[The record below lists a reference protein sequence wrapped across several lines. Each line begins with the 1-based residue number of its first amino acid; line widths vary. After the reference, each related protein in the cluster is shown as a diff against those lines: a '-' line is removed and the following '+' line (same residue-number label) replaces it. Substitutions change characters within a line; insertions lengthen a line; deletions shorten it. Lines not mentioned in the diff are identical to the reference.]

1 MTAVQGEWSILL
13 TAALAASSCALL
25 GTFLVLRRMSLLGD
39 ALSHSVLP
47 GIAIAFLFSESRA
60 ILPMFAGAAAFGLVT
75 ALLVEAFHRRW
86 QVPEDASIGI
96 VFTSLF
102 AFGVVLISAYAGQ
115 VDLDQE
121 CVLYG
126 EIAYTPWDTLVWGN
140 TNLGPRPVWIL
151 GSVLL
156 LNLLFVGFLY
166 KELVIASFDP
176 AMALSVGINATLV
189 HYLLMGAVS
198 VTTVAS
204 FESVG
209 AILVV
214 ALLIVPG
221 AAACL
226 WSDRLPVVLTVAVL
240 FGVAAALG
248 GYYAAGLWNSSIA
261 GAIVVLLGG
270 IFALSVF
277 LAPRQGLLARLW
289 QRTMLS
295 VRIAQDHLLLSMV
308 RAAEVD
314 ENRRWPGPGAARGGL
329 GKCPARPP
337 RPAPPAPPRPA
348 PADGD
353 RAAADR
359 TGPQR
364 GSAPAARPPAVGD
377 LSQRAGDTARPR
389 ARSGRH
395 SRALHR

>member
-1 MTAVQGEWSILL
+1 
-13 TAALAASSCALL
+13 
-25 GTFLVLRRMSLLGD
+25 
-39 ALSHSVLP
+39 
-47 GIAIAFLFSESRA
+47 
-60 ILPMFAGAAAFGLVT
+60 MFAGAAAFGLVT

-102 AFGVVLISAYAGQ
+102 AFGVVLISAWAGQ

-126 EIAYTPWDTLVWGN
+126 EIAYTPWDVLIWRDTD
-140 TNLGPRPVWIL
+140 LGPRPVWIL

-156 LNLLFVGFLY
+156 LNLLFVGLLY

-189 HYLLMGAVS
+189 HYLLMAAVS

-226 WSDRLPVVLTVAVL
+226 WSDRLPAVLAVAVL
-240 FGVAAALG
+240 FGIAAALG

-289 QRTMLS
+289 QRALLS

-314 ENRRWPGPGAARGGL
+314 ENRRWPAPELRGEASVNSLLARLALLRLRRRALLQQTATGL
-329 GKCPARPP
+329 RLTETGRSEGLRLLRGHRLWETYLNELGIRPDHVHD
-337 RPAPPAPPRPA
+337 
-348 PADGD
+348 PADILEHFID
-353 RAAADR
+353 ERLER
-359 TGPQR
+359 EI
-364 GSAPAARPPAVGD
+364 
-377 LSQRAGDTARPR
+377 
-389 ARSGRH
+389 GRQVAE
-395 SRALHR
+395 RALDPQGKEIPTR